1 MCGEAVGKYQG
12 MKVIDAKAL
21 VKELLISTKEA
32 LVYYEPENKVIS
44 RSQDECI
51 VALCDQ
57 WYIRYGEENWRNS
70 VYEHATKT
78 FSMYSKIS
86 YQ

>member
-44 RSQDECI
+44 RS
-51 VALCDQ
+51 
-57 WYIRYGEENWRNS
+57 
-70 VYEHATKT
+70 
-78 FSMYSKIS
+78 
-86 YQ
+86 